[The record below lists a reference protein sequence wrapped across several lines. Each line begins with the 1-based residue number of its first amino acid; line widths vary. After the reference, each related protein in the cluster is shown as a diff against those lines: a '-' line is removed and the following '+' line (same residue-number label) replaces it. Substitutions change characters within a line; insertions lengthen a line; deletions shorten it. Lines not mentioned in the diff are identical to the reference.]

1 MEAKI
6 TLNGY
11 TKASNKE
18 LNMSIVTKLKD
29 YLRID
34 SETFVMF
41 NNNREQLLFAIQA
54 DNNSEVTDYFIVKDT
69 EPALDP
75 ATPYSRSDS
84 KYNIISKPYIT
95 IDGVTDLL

>member
-18 LNMSIVTKLKD
+18 LNMSIVTKLKE
-29 YLRID
+29 YLHLD

-41 NNNREQLLFAIQA
+41 NNNRE
-54 DNNSEVTDYFIVKDT
+54 
-69 EPALDP
+69 
-75 ATPYSRSDS
+75 
-84 KYNIISKPYIT
+84 
-95 IDGVTDLL
+95 

>member
-18 LNMSIVTKLKD
+18 LNTSILTKLKE

-54 DNNSEVTDYFIVKDT
+54 DNNSEVTD
-69 EPALDP
+69 
-75 ATPYSRSDS
+75 R
-84 KYNIISKPYIT
+84 
-95 IDGVTDLL
+95 